1 VLQALKHTVKLL
13 PGPYAF
19 RARPNEH
26 VDAEGPFCT
35 PAGGTSRAVPLDME
49 DDVRNDATA
58 RPAPTLR
65 TCPQCLNP
73 HTVVAEERYRGV
85 MRFCPMCD
93 FSWVIGQVNDEGGR
107 PKRGDSGR

>member
-1 VLQALKHTVKLL
+1 
-13 PGPYAF
+13 
-19 RARPNEH
+19 
-26 VDAEGPFCT
+26 
-35 PAGGTSRAVPLDME
+35 ME

-73 HTVVAEERYRGV
+73 HTIVAEERYRGL

-93 FSWVIGQVNDEGGR
+93 FSWVIGQVNDDNGR
-107 PKRGDSGR
+107 STREDNGR

>member
-1 VLQALKHTVKLL
+1 VRQALKHREVVTGLAGL
-13 PGPYAF
+13 SCG
-19 RARPNEH
+19 PNEH
-26 VDAEGPFCT
+26 VDAEGPFR
-35 PAGGTSRAVPLDME
+35 AVRDGTLRAVPLYMA

-73 HTVVAEERYRGV
+73 HTVVAEERYRGI

-93 FSWVIGQVNDEGGR
+93 FSWVIGQVSDDGQ
-107 PKRGDSGR
+107 PKRENNGR

>member
-1 VLQALKHTVKLL
+1 MNV
-13 PGPYAF
+13 
-19 RARPNEH
+19 H
-26 VDAEGPFCT
+26 VDAESPFST
-35 PAGGTSRAVPLDME
+35 AGNGTSRAVSLSME

-73 HTVVAEERYRGV
+73 HTIVAEERYRGL

-93 FSWVIGQVNDEGGR
+93 FSWVIGQVGDDNGR
-107 PKRGDSGR
+107 PKREDPSR